1 MTLCTWAISAFNAVS
16 FTVARTW
23 PALTVSPVST
33 ATDSITSPDGTW
45 MSCISPPCRLP
56 LPTTEVE
63 RVSLPAFTPIA
74 SGTAAPFFPF
84 PGWMMQIP
92 PIPAANRMPA
102 PVKIIHFFPLFPAL
116 IPITPSL
123 ILFCRYFTGKM
134 CPNSDKMLRILCRD
148 FSSSVN

>member
-63 RVSLPAFTPIA
+63 RVSLPAFTPIT

-84 PGWMMQIP
+84 PDWRRQIP

-102 PVKIIHFFPLFPAL
+102 PVKMIHFF
-116 IPITPSL
+116 PITPSL

-134 CPNSDKMLRILCRD
+134 CPNDDKMLRILCRD
-148 FSSSVN
+148 FLVSTNTFI